1 MTKPTDLRRWQRSAR
16 EFDNDMT
23 PTDFALAGVIFFA
36 AHVVSAAT
44 GFGSGVLG
52 LPLLTLVVGLEP
64 AKQSLLVLGIL
75 LYAYMSIR
83 WRRHIDRR
91 QLLIIM
97 AVTSVGLVIG
107 MLAAARLNPRISTA
121 LLAAFVILVGLR
133 ELFGVASDVR
143 APRWLRQLMLLLGG
157 VVHGAFTTGGPVLIV
172 YCHHALPDKSAFR
185 ATLAAMWFLL
195 GIGLA
200 VGWTLGDLWQ
210 PSTVRLSLLGLPFMI
225 AGLLVGEFLHHRIDQ
240 KHFRSAVNLALI
252 AIGIVL
258 ALAAFK

>member
-1 MTKPTDLRRWQRSAR
+1 
-16 EFDNDMT
+16 MT
-23 PTDFALAGVIFFA
+23 PTQFALAGVIFFA

-52 LPLLTLVVGLEP
+52 LPLLALVVGLEP
-64 AKQSLLVLGIL
+64 GKQSLLVLGIL

-91 QLLIIM
+91 QLAFIM

-107 MLAAARLNPRISTA
+107 MLAAARMNPRLSTA
-121 LLAAFVILVGLR
+121 LLAGFVIAVGLR
-133 ELFGVASDVR
+133 ELLSIAPDMR
-143 APRWLRQLMLLLGG
+143 APRWLRHLMLLLGG

-172 YCHHALPDKSAFR
+172 YCHHALPHKSAFR

-195 GIGLA
+195 GIALA
-200 VGWTLGDLWQ
+200 VGWTLQHVWQ
-210 PSTVRLSLLGLPFMI
+210 PQTLRLSLLGLPFMI
-225 AGLLVGEFLHHRIDQ
+225 GGLFVGEWLHHRIDQ
-240 KHFRSAVNLALI
+240 KTFRSAVNLTLI

-258 ALAAFK
+258 ALAAFR